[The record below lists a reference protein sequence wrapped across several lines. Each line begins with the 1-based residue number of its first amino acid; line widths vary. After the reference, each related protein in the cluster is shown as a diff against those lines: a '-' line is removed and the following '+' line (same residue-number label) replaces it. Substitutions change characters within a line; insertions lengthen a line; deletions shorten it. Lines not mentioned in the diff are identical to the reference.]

1 MSNLDL
7 EDTRGRTYPLH
18 RPNHIPTFLLVVTL
32 FFWLHDRGFN
42 PALIPRHNTPSLSN
56 SPAWMDG
63 TESNNLTVVQSD
75 SKVLSLA
82 QSVIAGGLILSI
94 AQSRNISEDI
104 PLLDPWKSA
113 AAMAYILGRT
123 MTGPL
128 ERIGAWNWTASGHIS
143 VSTPRSTD
151 INHTTVIVRGEIQFR
166 DSNTVKNVTL
176 NFAGIQFVTTNRS
189 IYAFAEQSVR
199 DILVPARHIQNETV
213 SIVKPELTARV
224 ARLANLFGDGFIDQ
238 YPHLDEKPGARC
250 PFAVSGQLTTV
261 KISDESIQELE
272 YELRIK
278 PSGSST
284 VWAPLSAN
292 VLFLSRECSIMDQI
306 MEAEALRCSL
316 PNLDDNL
323 HFDGQGEKI
332 LTRMAMEKTILWK
345 IQSSLGF
352 IGTLIV

>member
-1 MSNLDL
+1 
-7 EDTRGRTYPLH
+7 
-18 RPNHIPTFLLVVTL
+18 
-32 FFWLHDRGFN
+32 
-42 PALIPRHNTPSLSN
+42 
-56 SPAWMDG
+56 MDG

-199 DILVPARHIQNETV
+199 DILVPRHIQNETV

-306 MEAEALRCSL
+306 MEAEALRASAFFRKVNSCETFPFLVAAQLSCTTDSATAAL
-316 PNLDDNL
+316 IYALL
-323 HFDGQGEKI
+323 VILATTVSDGISIGSHAAFASCVGVRPSSPLVVPAFLASI
-332 LTRMAMEKTILWK
+332 LCYHEALFSA
-345 IQSSLGF
+345 QP
-352 IGTLIV
+352 